1 MQLLV
6 CLLALALGAVNVFG
20 AWAVSRRRAVVARL
34 FMLAA
39 TVLTVAGVAYAFS
52 FVGAWWILLAGS
64 VLTVIASFLNAR
76 LVIGRVAWPN
86 HLARIAAVACLVI
99 LGRLALG

>member
-1 MQLLV
+1 MRLLV

-39 TVLTVAGVAYAFS
+39 AVLTVAGVAYAFS
-52 FVGAWWILLAGS
+52 FAGAWWILLTGA
-64 VLTVIASFLNAR
+64 VLTVVASFLNAR
-76 LVIGRVAWPN
+76 LVLGRVTWPN
-86 HLARIAAVACLVI
+86 HLARVAGVAALVI
-99 LGRLALG
+99 LGRLVL

>member
-1 MQLLV
+1 MHALV
-6 CLLALALGAVNVFG
+6 SVLALAVGAVNVFG

-39 TVLTVAGVAYAFS
+39 AVLTVAGVAYAFS
-52 FVGAWWILLAGS
+52 FTGAWWILIVGCA
-64 VLTVIASFLNAR
+64 LTVTASVLNAR
-76 LVIGRVAWPN
+76 LVLGSVAWPN
-86 HLARIAAVACLVI
+86 HLARAAAMAALIV

>member
-1 MQLLV
+1 VQLLV
-6 CLLALALGAVNVFG
+6 CLLALAGGAVNVFG

-39 TVLTVAGVAYAFS
+39 AVLTVAGVAYAFS
-52 FVGAWWILLAGS
+52 FEGAWWILLAGC

-76 LVIGRVAWPN
+76 LVIGTVVWPN
-86 HLARIAAVACLVI
+86 HLARAAAMAALVV
-99 LGRLALG
+99 LGRLAAG